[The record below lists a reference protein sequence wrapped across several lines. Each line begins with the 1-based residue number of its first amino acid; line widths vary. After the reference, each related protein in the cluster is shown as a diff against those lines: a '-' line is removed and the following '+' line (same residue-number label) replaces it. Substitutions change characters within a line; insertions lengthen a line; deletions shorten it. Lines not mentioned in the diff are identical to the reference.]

1 MTHFTYM
8 DAAATSKPSPAAISA
23 VTDALGECWAN
34 PSSTHKAGAAA
45 AAVLKNA
52 RESVSAAL
60 GVPRT
65 GRVIFTSGGTEANN
79 IALRSFALRST
90 SARGISGKGKIII
103 TDGEHSSVEETA
115 AYLEQSGIEILRIPT
130 RGGIL
135 DLDFLEQNADG
146 NVSAAALMMV
156 NNETGALYDI
166 PAAVDIIRRK
176 SPGALIHCDAVQAF
190 MKTDVCPAML
200 GVDSMSVS
208 SHKVHGPKG
217 AGALWIADDLV
228 KRRRIA
234 PLATGGDQEWNLRPG
249 TENLPGIAGFG
260 AAVREDM
267 SRFDEIRRT
276 VDEVREALIAGL
288 SAIEGVRLNVP
299 PRHIGGILSVTLPG
313 IKSEV
318 MLNYLSGRGV
328 CISAGSACHA
338 SSGSISKVL
347 LAYGM
352 DRREADCTVRLSFD
366 DYNTVSDTVTAA
378 AAVAEGVSALARVR

>member
-1 MTHFTYM
+1 MNLIYM
-8 DAAATSKPSPAAISA
+8 DSAATSKPSPAAVAA
-23 VTDALGECWAN
+23 VSDALTAAWAN

-45 AAVLKNA
+45 AGLLRSS
-52 RESVSAAL
+52 REAIAAAL
-60 GVPRT
+60 GV
-65 GRVIFTSGGTEANN
+65 GRMGRIIFTSGGTEANN

-90 SARGISGKGKIII
+90 AARGISGKGKIII

-115 AYLEQSGIEILRIPT
+115 AYLEQNGVEVLRIPT
-130 RGGIL
+130 RGGVL
-135 DLDFLEQNADG
+135 DLDFLEKNADG

-156 NNETGALYDI
+156 NNETGAVYDI

-190 MKTDVCPAML
+190 MKMEVCPMSM

-217 AGALWIADDLV
+217 VGALWIADELV

-234 PLATGGDQEWNLRPG
+234 PLSTGGEQEWTLRPG
-249 TENLPGIAGFG
+249 TENVPGIAGFG
-260 AAVREDM
+260 AAVREEM
-267 SRFDEIRRT
+267 SRLGDIRRS
-276 VDEVREALIAGL
+276 VDEVREALTAGL

-299 PRHIGGILSVTLPG
+299 PCHIGGILSVTLPG

-328 CISAGSACHA
+328 CVSAGSACHA
-338 SSGSISKVL
+338 ASGSISKVL

-352 DRREADCTVRLSFD
+352 DRREADCTVRMSFD
-366 DYNTVSDTVTAA
+366 DYNTVSDAV
-378 AAVAEGVSALARVR
+378 AAVSAVADGVGTLARVR